1 MSILVKL
8 QELLLPVFGLD
19 SIEEV
24 QPEFALVNDLEA
36 DSLDFV
42 EIVYLIEKNFNI
54 SLKTDEMILGGVI
67 ISSDTLFEDGLLSAE
82 GVEHLKSAFPNR
94 ADEFEASTSKVQL
107 FSKLT
112 VGDLAQVIEYKQN
125 EA

>member
-125 EA
+125 ES

>member
-67 ISSDTLFEDGLLSAE
+67 ISSDTLFEDGLLSDE